1 MASSLSSPGPGSPA
15 PPLALPTAEGHARSL
30 HEFRGRPVLLSF
42 VGAAEWGVCRAHVI
56 KLIQAR
62 EEIASAGADVVLVA
76 FHDPELLT
84 TKMLRDLEMPFV
96 LLLDRSRE
104 TYAQW
109 GLGRVPLR
117 AFFSPMVYVKILGQM
132 VAGQKSMGSAPNPNQ
147 LGGDFVID
155 GAGRLAFVNR
165 MKTIYDRAPIPT
177 MLDAVRRAT
186 SGPDGA

>member
-1 MASSLSSPGPGSPA
+1 MPSPLSSPGPGSPA
-15 PPLALPTAEGHARSL
+15 PPLALPTAEGQARSL
-30 HEFRGRPVLLSF
+30 DEFRGRPVLLSF
-42 VGAAEWGVCRAHVI
+42 LGPAHCVFCRAHVI

-62 EEIASAGADVVLVA
+62 EEIAKAGADVVLVA

-104 TYAQW
+104 TYARW

-117 AFFSPMVYVKILGQM
+117 AFLSPMVYARILGKLL
-132 VAGQKSMGSAPNPNQ
+132 AGEKSMGSAPDPNQ
-147 LGGDFVID
+147 LGGDFVVD
-155 GAGRLAFVNR
+155 GDGRLVFVNR

-177 MLDAVRRAT
+177 MLDAVRRST
-186 SGPDGA
+186 S